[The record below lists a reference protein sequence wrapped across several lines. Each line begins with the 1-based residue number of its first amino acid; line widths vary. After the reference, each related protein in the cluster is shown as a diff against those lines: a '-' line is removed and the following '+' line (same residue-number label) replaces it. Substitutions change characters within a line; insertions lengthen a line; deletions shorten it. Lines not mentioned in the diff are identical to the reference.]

1 MNNIITKEICDGVNF
16 TYIPSNKFKTT
27 VISFSAFSNLNK
39 EDISKNSIIPCL
51 LTNSCKKYP
60 SFLKISTK
68 LEELYGSSV
77 SKNSGK
83 LGDVQVL
90 TISAESLNNEFTQN
104 SENNILETSKLLC
117 EMIFNPNIIDGK
129 FDEVS
134 LNQEKRQLIEN
145 IQAELNDKRLY
156 ARKKCEEIMCKNE
169 KYGINESV
177 ETVQNLKNEDIFE
190 AWKNILKSSH
200 IEIIV
205 VGNCEYNLIFDEFKN
220 NFSNIERSNIEKC
233 EQEIVEE
240 IEKITEAT
248 EKMDVTQCKLVMGF
262 RTKIA
267 KPSEDVDAVK
277 VMNALLGGTPQSKL
291 FLNVREKK
299 SLCYYCSSRY
309 NPNKGVLFIESGVEK
324 ENIDKAKEEILNQIQ
339 EIKLGNFSDKDLLEI
354 KLFITQSIQKIDDD
368 LGALGSWY
376 VSRSFDENKQSPI
389 NAIEKIN
396 SVSREKVIEV
406 AEKLSLDT
414 VYTLSGKDGI

>member
-1 MNNIITKEICDGVNF
+1 MKNIITKEICNGVNF

-27 VISFSAFSNLNK
+27 AIYFSAFLPLDK
-39 EDISKNSIIPCL
+39 ENISKNSIVPSL
-51 LTNSCKKYP
+51 LINSCKKYP

-68 LEELYGSSV
+68 LEELYGSSI
-77 SKNSGK
+77 SKSSGK
-83 LGDVQVL
+83 LGDMQVL
-90 TISAESLNNEFTQN
+90 TIFSESLNNEFTQN

-117 EMIFNPNIIDGK
+117 EMIFNPNIVDEK
-129 FDEVS
+129 FEEVS
-134 LNQEKRQLIEN
+134 FAQEKRQLAES
-145 IQAELNDKRLY
+145 IQSELNDKKTY

-169 KYGINESV
+169 KYGINETL
-177 ETVQNLKNEDIFE
+177 ETVQNLKNEDVFK
-190 AWKNILKSSH
+190 AWENILKSSH

-205 VGNCEYNLIFDEFKN
+205 IGNCEHSLILNEFKN
-220 NFSNIERSNIEKC
+220 NFLNIERLNISEY
-233 EQEIVEE
+233 EQ
-240 IEKITEAT
+240 KITDNVKSLTEVS

-267 KPSEDVDAVK
+267 KPNFDAEAVK

-299 SLCYYCSSRY
+299 SLCYYCSSKY
-309 NPNKGVLFIESGVEK
+309 NPAKGILLVESGVEK
-324 ENIDKAKEEILNQIQ
+324 ENIDKAKKEILNQIQ
-339 EIKLGNFSDKDLLEI
+339 EIKLGNFSDKELSET

-368 LGALGSWY
+368 LCALGSWY
-376 VSRSFDENKQSPI
+376 VLRAFDENKESPI
-389 NAIEKIN
+389 DAIEKIN
-396 SVSREKVIEV
+396 SVSREKIIEV

>member
-27 VISFSAFSNLNK
+27 VVSFSAFSNLNK
-39 EDISKNSIIPCL
+39 EDISKNSIVPCL

-145 IQAELNDKRLY
+145 IQAEFNDKRLY
-156 ARKKCEEIMCKNE
+156 ARKKCEEIMCKN
-169 KYGINESV
+169 
-177 ETVQNLKNEDIFE
+177 
-190 AWKNILKSSH
+190 
-200 IEIIV
+200 
-205 VGNCEYNLIFDEFKN
+205 
-220 NFSNIERSNIEKC
+220 
-233 EQEIVEE
+233 
-240 IEKITEAT
+240 
-248 EKMDVTQCKLVMGF
+248 
-262 RTKIA
+262 
-267 KPSEDVDAVK
+267 
-277 VMNALLGGTPQSKL
+277 
-291 FLNVREKK
+291 
-299 SLCYYCSSRY
+299 
-309 NPNKGVLFIESGVEK
+309 
-324 ENIDKAKEEILNQIQ
+324 
-339 EIKLGNFSDKDLLEI
+339 
-354 KLFITQSIQKIDDD
+354 
-368 LGALGSWY
+368 
-376 VSRSFDENKQSPI
+376 
-389 NAIEKIN
+389 
-396 SVSREKVIEV
+396 
-406 AEKLSLDT
+406 
-414 VYTLSGKDGI
+414 